1 MAIQKLGINE
11 FLALAAKHPV
21 LDVRSPGEFKHAHI
35 PGAYN
40 LPLFTDEER
49 KVVGTAYKQQS
60 RQAAIKI
67 GLDYFGGKMRRMVE
81 EVEGIVR
88 KEGSRELSPEVR
100 KSGRPKE
107 NTGEQSESREVRK
120 SGSESGSPEDRK
132 SERLND
138 EETNNLEAFLN
149 KKSDINT
156 QVPRTSGLSDFPTL
170 SETSAPRTIL
180 VHCWRGGMR
189 SAGVA
194 WLLDLYGFKVY
205 TLVGGYKKF
214 RHWVIEKYS
223 QPNPYKILGGY
234 TGSGKTYVLDALR
247 KVGQPVIDLEGLAKH
262 KGSAFGSIGMPEQP
276 TQEMFENLL
285 GLEIDRI
292 TKTNQSDLS
301 KQEPIWLEDESQ
313 RIGLV
318 NIPPVFWTRM
328 RQSEVR
334 FIDIPFEERL
344 KHIVR
349 EYGVLD
355 KQRMMDA
362 IQRIQKRL
370 GPLETKTS
378 LQMLQDGDLEG
389 SFRILLKYYD
399 KWYTKGL
406 NNRERLNELLHVTL
420 CSEVNAEVNAQ
431 ILLSK

>member
-11 FLALAAKHPV
+11 FLALATKHPV

-67 GLDYFGGKMRRMVE
+67 GLDYFGGKMRKMVE
-81 EVEGIVR
+81 EVEGIV
-88 KEGSRELSPEVR
+88 K
-100 KSGRPKE
+100 K
-107 NTGEQSESREVRK
+107 SESREVGK
-120 SGSESGSPEDRK
+120 SESESGSPEDRK
-132 SERLND
+132 TERLID
-138 EETNNLEAFLN
+138 EETNNLETFLN

-156 QVPRTSGLSDFPTL
+156 QGPRTSGLPDFPTPFPTSGLSDFPTL

-234 TGSGKTYVLDALR
+234 TGSGKTYVLEAL
-247 KVGQPVIDLEGLAKH
+247 KKAGQPVIDLEGLAKH

-406 NNRERLNELLHVTL
+406 NNRERLNELLHVTA
-420 CSEVNAEVNAQ
+420 CSEVNAEANAQ